1 MRGNFNLEP
10 RQCFTCFNRRL
21 LLSRLNIPTST
32 SNSVSIRRDPSEFGQ
47 EFVNILKNFAPDSR
61 PPPRGIMD
69 QTNRHRHK
77 GVVSCTLRP
86 ERKILAALHCL
97 LNSTRRRQ
105 EERHQQPQAPNLSS
119 SFELQLARTEN
130 LFLEHN
136 MDTEDPFQEL
146 RKDMADHKAET
157 EKRTA

>member
-1 MRGNFNLEP
+1 
-10 RQCFTCFNRRL
+10 
-21 LLSRLNIPTST
+21 
-32 SNSVSIRRDPSEFGQ
+32 
-47 EFVNILKNFAPDSR
+47 
-61 PPPRGIMD
+61 
-69 QTNRHRHK
+69 
-77 GVVSCTLRP
+77 VVSCTLRP
-86 ERKILAALHCL
+86 ERTILAALHCF

-105 EERHQQPQAPNLSS
+105 EERHQQPQALNLSS

-136 MDTEDPFQEL
+136 MDTGDPFQEL